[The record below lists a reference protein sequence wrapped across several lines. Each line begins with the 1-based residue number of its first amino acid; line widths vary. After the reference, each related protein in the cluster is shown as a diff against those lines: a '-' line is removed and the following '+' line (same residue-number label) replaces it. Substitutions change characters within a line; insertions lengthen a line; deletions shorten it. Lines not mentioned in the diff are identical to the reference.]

1 LEAVKMED
9 EFSGEFTDE
18 ASEKDDFYSSNMIEG
33 SIEDDEISAV
43 EEGFMQGY
51 MNS

>member
-1 LEAVKMED
+1 MEE
-9 EFSGEFTDE
+9 EFFGEITEE
-18 ASEKDDFYSSNMIEG
+18 ASEKDDFYSSKMIEV
-33 SIEDDEISAV
+33 SIEDDEISAI

>member
-1 LEAVKMED
+1 MED
-9 EFSGEFTDE
+9 EFSGEFAEE
-18 ASEKDDFYSSNMIEG
+18 ASEKDDFYSSNMIEV

>member
-1 LEAVKMED
+1 MED
-9 EFSGEFTDE
+9 EFFGGFAEE
-18 ASEKDDFYSSNMIEG
+18 ASEKDDFYSPNMIEV

>member
-1 LEAVKMED
+1 MEE
-9 EFSGEFTDE
+9 EFFGEFVEE
-18 ASEKDDFYSSNMIEG
+18 ASEKDDFYSSNRIEVA
-33 SIEDDEISAV
+33 IEDDEISAV